1 MKRVLYF
8 ILALLPVLVSCDKD
22 KEIDDVQE
30 LPQDGIPVA
39 ILTDNGYY
47 DGLIYYHVTSRYLIH
62 QVVVSDCENAPVAVE
77 IPAQIKI
84 DGTVYTCIGIDDF
97 ALTSC
102 SAITSVTM
110 SDSITSI
117 GNAAFQKCSSMKS
130 VTISENATVIGGGA
144 FRECSSLTEVTIPAS
159 IELIGSNAFINCTG
173 ITKVIC
179 KGSTPPDVGT
189 GISWAFDNNTCT
201 SATLYVPMGSKSA
214 YQNHAKW
221 GSFAN
226 IIEQ

>member
-1 MKRVLYF
+1 MKRTVFF
-8 ILALLPVLVSCDKD
+8 IFALLSVLVSCDKE
-22 KEIDDVQE
+22 KEIDAAQE
-30 LPQDGIPVA
+30 PSKDGIPVA

-47 DGLIYYHVTSRYLIH
+47 DGLIYYRVTTRYQIH
-62 QVVVSDCENAPVAVE
+62 QVVVSDCENAPVTVE

-84 DGTVYTCIGIDDF
+84 DGTAYTCIGINEF

-110 SDSITSI
+110 SDSIKSI

-130 VTISENATVIGGGA
+130 VSISDNAITIGGGA
-144 FRECSSLTEVTIPAS
+144 FRECRSLTEVTIPAS
-159 IELIGSNAFINCTG
+159 VESIGPNAFTNCTG

-179 KGSTPPDVGT
+179 KGSIPPDVGT
-189 GISWAFDNNTCT
+189 GSPWAFDNSTCT
-201 SATLYVPMGSKSA
+201 SATLFVPKGSKSA
-214 YQNHAKW
+214 YQNHNLW
-221 GSFAN
+221 GTFTN